1 MLELRVE
8 GDTHPKTFKLVTD
21 DADGEL
27 DRIREIL
34 VDEVGVDPDDPIW
47 VWFDATSADQFR
59 EGAVVPVDQVGEFVD
74 ILENDWPETAD
85 VLAAQQREAMEQAQA
100 KAEGGG

>member
-27 DRIREIL
+27 SRIQEIL
-34 VDEVGVDPDDPIW
+34 VDEVGVDPEDPIW
-47 VWFDATSADQFR
+47 VWFKGTTADQFK
-59 EGAVVPVDQVGEFVD
+59 EGAVVPADQVGEFVD
-74 ILENDWPETAD
+74 ILEGDWPETAD
-85 VLAAQQREAMEQAQA
+85 VLAAQQRDALEQAEQAQA
-100 KAEGGG
+100 E